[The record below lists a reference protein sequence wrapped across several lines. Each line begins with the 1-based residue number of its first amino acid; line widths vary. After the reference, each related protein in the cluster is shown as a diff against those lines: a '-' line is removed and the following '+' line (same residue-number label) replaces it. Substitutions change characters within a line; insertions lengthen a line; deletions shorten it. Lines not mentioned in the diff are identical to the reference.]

1 MCAKMFSPSIH
12 RKEKEQVYFPA
23 LFLWRRRRDTAVSGR
38 LLAACCGESSTHRC
52 RTRLVRRTDF
62 CACAQ
67 KCSHPPCTAKKK
79 APQGCFFLWRR
90 RRDTAASG
98 RLLAACSGG
107 SLMHRCNTRLVRQTD
122 FCACAQKCSHPPY
135 TAKKKSTTRVLFS
148 LAEKEGYCRKRQVTR
163 SVLRW
168 KFNASV

>member
-1 MCAKMFSPSIH
+1 MRRDTPESGRLLVECSGGSLTASVSHKARKTNKFSRLCAKMFSPSAH

-23 LFLWRRRRDTAVSGR
+23 L
-38 LLAACCGESSTHRC
+38 
-52 RTRLVRRTDF
+52 
-62 CACAQ
+62 
-67 KCSHPPCTAKKK
+67 
-79 APQGCFFLWRR
+79 FLWRR

-107 SLMHRCNTRLVRQTD
+107 SLTHRCNSRLVRRTD

-148 LAEKEGYCRKRQVTR
+148 LAEKEGFEP
-163 SVLRW
+163 SLR
-168 KFNASV
+168 FYPYYSLSRGAP